1 METTAGMIME
11 ALELAWLIFFLFFF
25 FFELDCFVFVCVL
38 YFWQLRISEGIRGD
52 EARVLSSPS
61 GS

>member
-11 ALELAWLIFFLFFF
+11 ALGLAWLIFFFFF
-25 FFELDCFVFVCVL
+25 FFELGYFVFVCVL
-38 YFWQLRISEGIRGD
+38 CFWQLRISEGFRGD
-52 EARVLSSPS
+52 KARVLSFPS